1 MSQQGNDEVKMT
13 KEEKKILEQ
22 ISHILARENYIT
34 SEEQIRILELL
45 RKEK

>member
-1 MSQQGNDEVKMT
+1 MLPQGKEEEKMT
-13 KEEKKILEQ
+13 KEEQKILEQ
-22 ISHILARENYIT
+22 ISCILARENYIT

>member
-1 MSQQGNDEVKMT
+1 MPQQGKEKEMT

-22 ISHILARENYIT
+22 ISYILARENYIT
-34 SEEQIRILELL
+34 SEERIRILELL

>member
-1 MSQQGNDEVKMT
+1 MPQQGKEEEMT
-13 KEEKKILEQ
+13 KEEKKVLEQ
-22 ISHILARENYIT
+22 ISCILARENYIT

>member
-1 MSQQGNDEVKMT
+1 MPLQEKDGGKMT
-13 KEEKKILEQ
+13 KEDKKLIEQ
-22 ISHILARENYIT
+22 ISCILVRENYIT